1 MKKKAIFFYFC
12 YTNNS
17 DSMKKLRKNK
27 KNVLKLILFVVMLYL
42 FIVLG
47 TKDYN
52 VKIADNI
59 RFATEYK
66 DISKNNIFKYVNEN
80 EALEILNNKTG
91 ILFLGFSSNIWSH
104 YFADYVNE
112 IAMLHEVK
120 EIYYYDFY
128 KDRQLNNKIYKNIV
142 TKLDHYLLFSDTN
155 QKVLNAPIIIILKNG
170 EVIYFNN
177 EISFLTGE
185 IKPEDYFTDYRKN
198 LIKMNLDKAIL
209 EMVGESNG

>member
-1 MKKKAIFFYFC
+1 
-12 YTNNS
+12 
-17 DSMKKLRKNK
+17 MKKLRKNK

-209 EMVGESNG
+209 EMVGESNGWRK